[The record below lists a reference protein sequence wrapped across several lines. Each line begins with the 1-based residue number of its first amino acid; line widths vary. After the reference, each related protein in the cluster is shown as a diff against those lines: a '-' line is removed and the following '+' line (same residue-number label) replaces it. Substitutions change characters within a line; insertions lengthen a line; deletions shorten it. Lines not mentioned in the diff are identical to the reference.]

1 MKRLVI
7 VVAASAL
14 GLLAIIMLKAPA
26 SPANLP
32 AGAASA
38 GNMIAG
44 VTAKQAA
51 DVATDEAY
59 MRLHPVPE
67 RPGWTPGII
76 TSVVQH
82 GNQCATPAGTQ
93 TTAVIKPA
101 AGDPPCITW
110 TFTIVT
116 AAGKT
121 LRASCGSHGHPCK
134 APDNVLPGD
143 EGEYLYV
150 PSDGTVSP
158 AEPVMF
164 LGCWTSNA
172 YPCPFEAQ
180 VLAA

>member
-1 MKRLVI
+1 MRLLVAA
-7 VVAASAL
+7 VVAC
-14 GLLAIIMLKAPA
+14 LLASLAVVVFKAPA
-26 SPANLP
+26 APPSNAPGWA
-32 AGAASA
+32 AG

-44 VTAKQAA
+44 VTAAQAA

-82 GNQCATPAGTQ
+82 DNQCATSAGTQ
-93 TTAVIKPA
+93 TAAVIEPA
-101 AGDPPCITW
+101 AGDPPCIIW
-110 TFTIVT
+110 AFTIVT
-116 AAGKT
+116 ASGAT
-121 LRASCGSHGHPCK
+121 LRAVCGSPGHPCK
-134 APDNVLPGD
+134 APDNVLPGE

-164 LGCWTSNA
+164 LGCWTSQA